1 PFHLG
6 DMTMKVLCI
15 SKWAKAPSPEE
26 RDAILPKEV
35 PATLKLYLDGVIE
48 QMWFKLDAPGVVF
61 LVNAE
66 SIDAAKTPRAWPADG
81 PSRADGL
88 RLHPGRAAGSAR
100 HADRRKGSVAGA
112 ADMTSV
118 PILIGGAAGATGSVA
133 TKLLLGGRQ
142 RLLDHWPWT
151 LSSTRKPY
159 GGPSPNAG
167 GGPENASDSEER
179 VRRP

>member
-1 PFHLG
+1 
-6 DMTMKVLCI
+6 MA
-15 SKWAKAPSPEE
+15 SPS
-26 RDAILPKEV
+26 
-35 PATLKLYLDGVIE
+35 G
-48 QMWFKLDAPGVVF
+48 
-61 LVNAE
+61 
-66 SIDAAKTPRAWPADG
+66 G

-118 PILIGGAAGATGSVA
+118 PVLFGGATGSVA

-151 LSSTRKPY
+151 LSSTRKPC
-159 GGPSPNAG
+159 GGPSPTAR
-167 GGPENASDSEER
+167 GGPEIASDTEER